1 MKKNII
7 VAALAITCATGLVAC
22 NNKERN
28 GIKVTGF
35 DGENKQDSYDLG
47 NYNYGE
53 TDKIKENL
61 GGLRFFWY
69 FVEEEGY
76 EEVAK
81 EDIKMI
87 YFDTE
92 TQTPNR
98 TLPEE
103 FLAGSYSLHY
113 YVDGHEPTA
122 NHSDSFSVSVNFV
135 VNQLN
140 CDGANAGK
148 FKAELSKTEWRYG
161 AFNESEFTVSFKN
174 PDDKPFTM
182 LPDGVSSYTKKDD
195 TGYDSV
201 SHYYTTAQN
210 YNNVKDLSYSALMNN
225 ERVISCSL
233 DENGSPRLE
242 DVRPGDYVYFATFPA
257 TRNYKDIVTNGV
269 PFKVTEPTS
278 PAGKTFKLTAV
289 RTVKYS
295 SAQNGYV
302 AFEHEQAT
310 YALEHYFTPNIN
322 KTIICETGTG
332 ANANTSGAIKG
343 TCDFGFGP
351 MDELTGDN
359 ACTWSFNADTLQ
371 VTMKNGRNDEYRT
384 EITGEYYGQT
394 SFTLYVEQYLRDSQG
409 NLTNDSYLVEMSFE
423 EVQA

>member
-7 VAALAITCATGLVAC
+7 VAALAIACAAGLASC
-22 NNKERN
+22 GKERN

-35 DGENKQDSYDLG
+35 DGENKQDNYDLG
-47 NYNYGE
+47 TYTYGE
-53 TDKIKENL
+53 TAKIKENL

-69 FVEEEGY
+69 FYGAEGF

-87 YFDTE
+87 YFDSE

-103 FLAGSYSLHY
+103 FLAGSYQIHY

-122 NHSDSFSVSVNFV
+122 NHTDSFSVSVRFD
-135 VNQLN
+135 VNQFK
-140 CDGANAGK
+140 CDGANTGL

-161 AFNESEFTVSFKN
+161 TFNESEFTVSFKN
-174 PDDKPFTM
+174 PDGNPFTK

-201 SHYYTTAQN
+201 SHYYTLARN
-210 YNNVKDLSYSALMNN
+210 YNSVKNISYSSLVNN
-225 ERVISCSL
+225 NMVIYCSS
-233 DENGSPRLE
+233 DEKGNPRLE
-242 DVRPGDYVYFATFPA
+242 DVEPGDYVYFAMFSETC
-257 TRNYKDIVTNGV
+257 NYKDIVTNGV
-269 PFKVTEPTS
+269 PFKVSAPTS
-278 PAGKTFKLTAV
+278 PAGKTFKLTAA
-289 RTVKYS
+289 RAVKYS
-295 SAQNGYV
+295 SAQNGFV

-310 YALEHYFTPNIN
+310 YALENWFIPNID
-322 KTIICETGTG
+322 KTVICETGTG
-332 ANANTSGAIKG
+332 VNANASGAIKG

-351 MDELTGDN
+351 LGELTGED
-359 ACTWSFNADTLQ
+359 ACTWTFDADYLR
-371 VTMKNGRNDEYRT
+371 VTIKNGRNDEYRT
-384 EITGEYYGQT
+384 EISGEYYGQT
-394 SFTLYVEQYLRDSQG
+394 SFTLYIEQYLRDSQG
-409 NLTNDSYLVEMSFE
+409 NLTDDSYLVEMSFE